1 MVIRTSNLTIW
12 WLPSFYVRSTR
23 RHENHSNFLGVFHD
37 PQEKVLQ
44 TNLPPK
50 FNPDKHEL
58 YNCNSSEKHPCLFWD
73 FSSAGVFF
81 LKYRSAPGGKRNENN
96 FNWQE
101 GVHIHIVSFFCLV
114 YKTCHIRKFFN
125 ISSLLQ
131 QVIARV
137 APSYPLVKK
146 PSQSPDQQNVW
157 IVPLNSI

>member
-1 MVIRTSNLTIW
+1 MVIRILNLTIW
-12 WLPSFYVRSTR
+12 WLPPFYVRLTR
-23 RHENHSNFLGVFHD
+23 RHENHSYFLGVFHD
-37 PQEKVLQ
+37 PQEKVLR

-58 YNCNSSEKHPCLFWD
+58 HNCNSSEKHPCIFLD
-73 FSSAGVFF
+73 FGSAARFF
-81 LKYRSAPGGKRNENN
+81 VKYRSAPGGKRNENN

-146 PSQSPDQQNVW
+146 SSQSPDQQNVW